1 MITFSTLGLVILALL
16 VTAPE
21 VLWMP
26 FVLVAAVFGALWDI
40 LLGKGN
46 DPK

>member
-26 FVLVAAVFGALWDI
+26 FVFVAAMFGAIWDI

>member
-1 MITFSTLGLVILALL
+1 VITFSTLGLVILALL

-26 FVLVAAVFGALWDI
+26 FVLVAAVFGAIWDI